1 MPPKLR
7 LGKAEPAFEKS
18 KVLQHGISQRTLNE
32 LAEDWDAM
40 YTALLPFARYA
51 EILPPVV
58 EGELRVTDAGV
69 ALYGSRVFEDRT
81 VTFAD
86 IRQALKVLQSAHERL
101 EKRRVSQAERQM
113 AGHGDVCRL
122 CGSVIEGSEPHEL
135 EGYCSKTC
143 QREDGNSEWPSPEE
157 GSLTSLQ
164 PDPMFE
170 VKDKP

>member
-1 MPPKLR
+1 MPSKLR
-7 LGKAEPAFEKS
+7 LGKAEPAFEKP
-18 KVLQHGISQRTLNE
+18 KILQQGISQKRLNE

-40 YTALLPFARYA
+40 YAALMPFAQRYDQIENA
-51 EILPPVV
+51 PLGMPVRV
-58 EGELRVTDAGV
+58 NLQADLKKAKEVLELVC
-69 ALYGSRVFEDRT
+69 
-81 VTFAD
+81 
-86 IRQALKVLQSAHERL
+86 ERL
-101 EKRRVSQAERQM
+101 EKRRIAQAERQM
-113 AGHGDVCRL
+113 AGRGDICRL
-122 CGSVIEGSEPHEL
+122 CASVIEGSEPHEL